1 MQIEELLTLERRDV
15 ENLRSLM
22 GQLSE
27 RIVLQEERLLR
38 IVEDGNTH
46 LYVVRDG
53 DGIIGCATLCVYD
66 APSGRKAMVEDVVV
80 HEDCRGLHI
89 GRRLMEHV
97 MEQARLLAPV
107 EVHLTS
113 NPRRVAAN
121 GLYQALGFVK
131 HETNAYV
138 MSL

>member
-1 MQIEELLTLERRDV
+1 MQIEELLRLEGQDV
-15 ENLRSLM
+15 EDLRLLM

-27 RIVLQEERLLR
+27 RIVLSEELLQR
-38 IVEDGNTH
+38 IVADGYAH

-80 HEDCRGLHI
+80 REDCRGLHI

-97 MEQARLLAPV
+97 MEQARLLAPM

-121 GLYQALGFVK
+121 GLYQALGFER